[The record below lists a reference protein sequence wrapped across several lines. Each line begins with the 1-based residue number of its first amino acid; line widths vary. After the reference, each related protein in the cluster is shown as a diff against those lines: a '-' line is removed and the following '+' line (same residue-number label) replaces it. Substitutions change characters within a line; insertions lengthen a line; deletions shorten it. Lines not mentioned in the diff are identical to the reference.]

1 MTCLSP
7 PPTDA
12 ELLAYLD
19 GDSSLAA
26 HIAQCPQCRARA
38 QALAQT
44 ENLLTKTFA
53 RIECPSALELGEYE
67 LGLLSSQRSGEI
79 AAHLQHCPSCARE
92 LATLQTYLQATET
105 APAPAP
111 LTDLGDK
118 IKTVIATLVQDF
130 GAALSGPGRLS
141 PAMAGVRGN
150 EAAPQIY
157 QAGEYQ
163 LALQLQEDPEK
174 PDKRA
179 LYGLLIGDNPGA
191 FEVQLWQAEEVV
203 AHAQVDEYGNF
214 TITEISPG
222 NYSMR
227 LIRPQLSIQLDDVGL

>member
-44 ENLLTKTFA
+44 ENLLTQTFA

-67 LGLLSSQRSGEI
+67 LGLLSPQRSREI
-79 AAHLQHCPSCARE
+79 AEHLQRCPSCTRE
-92 LATLQTYLQATET
+92 LATLQTYLQTEAT

-111 LTDLGDK
+111 LTELGDK
-118 IKTVIATLVQDF
+118 IKTIIATLVQD
-130 GAALSGPGRLS
+130 LSSSLAGPSALS
-141 PAMAGVRGN
+141 PAMAGIRGA
-150 EAAPQIY
+150 ETAPQIY

-163 LALQLQEDPEK
+163 LALQLQADPEK
-174 PDKRA
+174 TGKRA
-179 LYGLLIGDNPGA
+179 LYGLLIGEQPGT
-191 FEVQLWQAEEVV
+191 FEVQLWHNDEVV
-203 AHAQVDEYGNF
+203 SHAQIDEYGNF
-214 TITEISPG
+214 TITNIEPG
-222 NYSMR
+222 NYSMK
-227 LIRPQLSIQLDDVGL
+227 LIRPQLSIQLEDVGL